1 VRNCFNR
8 VDEYTYGTKGH
19 GNMRA
24 DGDVKDAHGLDFKY
38 GDFDQ
43 EHYTLVEAIRRNL
56 PYSEGHYGATS
67 SMTAILGRMATY
79 SGNIVKWDE
88 AVEKGKCEA
97 SGMENF
103 TWDSTPPVV
112 PDQDGIYPGAIPG
125 IYNPFA

>member
-1 VRNCFNR
+1 
-8 VDEYTYGTKGH
+8 
-19 GNMRA
+19 
-24 DGDVKDAHGLDFKY
+24 
-38 GDFDQ
+38 
-43 EHYTLVEAIRRNL
+43 
-56 PYSEGHYGATS
+56 
-67 SMTAILGRMATY
+67 MTAILGRMATY

-97 SGMENF
+97 PGMENF